1 MNRWLRP
8 LTELSFITS
17 NRLPIPHGF
26 STRLGGVSIGPY
38 ESLNLGFA
46 VGDLKQRVEANFER
60 FLQMASLK
68 KEQLGTVSQV
78 HSDRVLEFGAQ
89 ESDPIEHPPA
99 DALWTERSRL
109 AVAVKTADC
118 VPILLADPAG
128 KRIAAVHSGWRGTE
142 LRGTQRAVEALAR
155 RGSRPEE
162 MIAVIGPSIRTCCY
176 HVSPSLAERFANSFG
191 EAVVQGDPTE
201 PRLDLTLAIHR
212 TLWEAGVPMDHIDVL
227 SHCTSC
233 DEYNFF
239 SHRRDRGIT
248 GRHVSY
254 IVCQF

>member
-142 LRGTQRAVEALAR
+142 LRVTQRVVEALAR